1 MKLFNHNQL
10 NKQREACKHLEP
22 LIASDDGY
30 ILTQDE
36 RIAYRF
42 ALGKSPVNLWRNEV
56 KTLGLNHPGI
66 TPQEAY
72 HLQSR
77 ISQLPDI
84 EDAALKLQL
93 FASRMRNLLR
103 KIHNQNCKDLP
114 ANVKVEIARILLD
127 TEKYE

>member
-10 NKQREACKHLEP
+10 NKQKEACKHLEP

-56 KTLGLNHPGI
+56 KTLGLDHPGI

-93 FASRMRNLLR
+93 FAARMRILLR
-103 KIHNQNCKDLP
+103 KVHDLNCEEISPKL
-114 ANVKVEIARILLD
+114 KVDIARILLD
-127 TEKYE
+127 TEPYV